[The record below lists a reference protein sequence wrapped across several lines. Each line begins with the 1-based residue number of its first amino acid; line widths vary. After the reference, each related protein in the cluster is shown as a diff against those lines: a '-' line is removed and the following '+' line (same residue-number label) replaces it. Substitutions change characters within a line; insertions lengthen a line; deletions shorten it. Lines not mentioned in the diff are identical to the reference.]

1 MNVELAT
8 SEIDAELVIHLHNC
22 PSLNAIKQK
31 LRQQL
36 QRLNIS
42 PSVSKEIKV
51 EIDLG
56 NYNLNERDISDL
68 ENILRESGL
77 FNYQIF
83 PKNSI
88 VNLPTSEMDK
98 SFSFEDMSEYEET
111 TLVCRHLR
119 SGQKLY
125 TKGNLVVLGD
135 VNPGAEVIAGGNI
148 LVMGVLRG
156 MAHAGKFG
164 DENTLVA
171 AYRLSPTQLRI
182 ADHITRPPDGDEI
195 LVNSPE
201 LARIRAGKVIIEKMR
216 I

>member
-83 PKNSI
+83 PKKSI

-201 LARIRAGKVIIEKMR
+201 LARIRAGKVIIEKIR